1 MFTEL
6 SDLYSSLGRFRFI
19 QCGFNFETFE
29 STIVRRPKAPRSMQ
43 KFSDLLAFVG
53 VLSSC
58 TVVRAYESSG
68 PKKFVPQIGMD
79 PRTGRQWR

>member
-1 MFTEL
+1 MFTDL

-19 QCGFNFETFE
+19 QCGFNLRPLN
-29 STIVRRPKAPRSMQ
+29 RRLSADARLPCLCKT
-43 KFSDLLAFVG
+43 FSDLLAFVG
-53 VLSSC
+53 VLSSR